1 MAILLEKLISGYREF
16 LTWGDQRVAHLPL
29 MWSPIPLLIILAA
42 YVFFVFEIGPHI
54 MQHREPFNIKIVI
67 MVYNVLQIILN
78 GIGFVMTM
86 YWLPE
91 VNVLCTPLTKPDL
104 AFTHYLYFLLKG
116 MDLFDTVFFV
126 LRKKYS
132 HISFLH
138 LYHHIIMLVGSWVT
152 CKYFPGGQL
161 FVVGMLNTF
170 VHVVMYIYYFLM
182 SWDPTYKNIM
192 WWKRYLT
199 QLQIMQHCMVFF
211 AFLAAILNPNCTYP
225 RGVLLVY
232 LPGNVLMIY
241 LFVDFYAKT
250 YPKRV
255 LEAKQH

>member
-16 LTWGDQRVAHLPL
+16 LTWGDPRVAHLPL
-29 MWSPIPLLIILAA
+29 MGSPIPLLIILVA

-104 AFTHYLYFLLKG
+104 AFTHYLYFLLK
-116 MDLFDTVFFV
+116 
-126 LRKKYS
+126 
-132 HISFLH
+132 
-138 LYHHIIMLVGSWVT
+138 
-152 CKYFPGGQL
+152 GGQL